1 MAFDTC
7 QELIWTGNVYG
18 RVTSFYSTDLA
29 RYTSFMCH
37 SSKEAGGAVRQILVN
52 TKGIVVLSSRTLHM
66 ASRKGLTMWTLEH
79 DAMKDMRCMSFT
91 SKGTSE
97 ILVAGLQSTMLIV
110 DLNRGEISKQIP
122 TDHHYIIMRRGRY
135 ICAATSDGTVHL
147 IDPINYTLTRAWPAH
162 SALINGLDAQ
172 GDFVVTCGYSLRHGQ
187 TYMLDPFLNI
197 FDIKKMIPMSPIP
210 FPAGAAFV
218 RMHPRMLTTG
228 LVISQTG
235 QIHVVDIMNP
245 NASNVHQANVLS
257 YLTMFEIA
265 PSGEAAAFADA
276 EGNIHLWG
284 SPSKIHFV
292 DLPTPVEFAASGEPQ
307 APALWS
313 DDFPLNSIGVPYYR
327 DALFS
332 AWPDFISDTGN
343 PPQKLDLQWLASLNT
358 LRNYDST
365 LFGKPRDGVR
375 RNQVENSRFV
385 DKQNSGLKAP
395 KFLSEKAR
403 EFKMTRSHPRHK
415 DDDFS
420 DSFTLLGLRTSD
432 HEIPVMYRPVEI
444 KYSKFGIEDFD
455 FGFYNQTHYSGLET
469 HISNSYANPI
479 IQIMHFTPLI
489 RNTALLHAASSCISE
504 TCLLCELGYL
514 FDMLEKAA
522 GSVCQATN
530 MLKAL
535 SHHQT
540 AQALGLL
547 EEDPRGLSLNLMLQR
562 LTRFLAERI
571 VEDSTGLTDDSF
583 DPPNIISMEM
593 SMNQMCTSCR
603 NDSEKTRISNVT
615 DLQYPQSLP
624 TPVWI
629 FTQRFLTLA
638 TDLTLISLCM

>member
-455 FGFYNQTHYSGLET
+455 FGYAPKLFESIQSSIL
-469 HISNSYANPI
+469 ILIQILQSNSLFRIGN
-479 IQIMHFTPLI
+479 
-489 RNTALLHAASSCISE
+489 S
-504 TCLLCELGYL
+504 YL
-514 FDMLEKAA
+514 
-522 GSVCQATN
+522 Q
-530 MLKAL
+530 
-535 SHHQT
+535 
-540 AQALGLL
+540 
-547 EEDPRGLSLNLMLQR
+547 
-562 LTRFLAERI
+562 FLRKPNHSNNAFY
-571 VEDSTGLTDDSF
+571 TF
-583 DPPNIISMEM
+583 DP
-593 SMNQMCTSCR
+593 
-603 NDSEKTRISNVT
+603 
-615 DLQYPQSLP
+615 
-624 TPVWI
+624 
-629 FTQRFLTLA
+629 
-638 TDLTLISLCM
+638 